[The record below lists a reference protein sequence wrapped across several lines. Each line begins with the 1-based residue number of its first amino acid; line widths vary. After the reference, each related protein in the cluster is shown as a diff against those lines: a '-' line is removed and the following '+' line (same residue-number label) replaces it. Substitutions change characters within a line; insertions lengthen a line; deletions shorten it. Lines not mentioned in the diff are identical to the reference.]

1 MYVIHKG
8 KGHEEPCSNYS
19 KEMVFLASKTL
30 MSPLGLGWKSFSS
43 TSNVKILQIRRTEC
57 VRFTGDI
64 EIEVIYMIL

>member
-30 MSPLGLGWKSFSS
+30 MSPLGLG
-43 TSNVKILQIRRTEC
+43 
-57 VRFTGDI
+57 
-64 EIEVIYMIL
+64 